1 MAEKAV
7 ATKEDTSI
15 VTINDD
21 LLLNGTGLE
30 DTTSEDFAIPFI
42 RIIQSGSPQTKKADG
57 KYVKGAEEGDIIN
70 TVSNQITGGESG

>member
-42 RIIQSGSPQTKKADG
+42 RIIQSLSLIHISEPTRP
-57 KYVKGAEEGDIIN
+57 
-70 TVSNQITGGESG
+70 